1 MSALHNRGDLRRPGI
16 FALLA
21 FLCLPLPVIAGGRE
35 ALHWLSWTA
44 IQAVPSPTFTID
56 NGQGR
61 RGTITSFRWQ
71 ITPFSY
77 SWSANEL
84 VSPVSILKVN
94 PVRRHG
100 GSVELDLQPEIGT
113 SDFANA
119 GLKRSS
125 FAIGS
130 RTFLPLAEYGEYLS
144 FSVGA
149 RYVFRKSL
157 GGANVNTVAGE
168 IGLYTLFGLIGVQLG
183 VGADPAARYSLSF
196 SLRAHAADRRT
207 GRHYR

>member
-1 MSALHNRGDLRRPGI
+1 MSILHHRCLRRGLGFFI
-16 FALLA
+16 LHSLL
-21 FLCLPLPVIAGGRE
+21 LLPLPALARGPE
-35 ALHWLSWTA
+35 AIHWLSWTA
-44 IQAVPSPTFTID
+44 FQAVPSPTFTID

-61 RGTITSFRWQ
+61 HGTVLSFRWQ
-71 ITPFSY
+71 ITPISY

-113 SDFANA
+113 KDFANA

-125 FAIGS
+125 LAIGS
-130 RTFLPLAEYGEYLS
+130 RAFLPLAEYGEYLS

-149 RYVFRKSL
+149 RYVFRSSL
-157 GGANVNTVAGE
+157 AGANANTIAGE

-183 VGADPAARYSLSF
+183 IGSDPAARYSLSF
-196 SLRAHAADRRT
+196 SLR
-207 GRHYR
+207 YY